1 MKEYDIVIGLEVHA
15 ELKTKSKVFCSCRNE
30 FGALPNTQVC
40 PVCLGLPG
48 ALPVINKQAVKSA
61 ILAGLAFGC
70 EINDIAVFERKN
82 YFYPDLSK
90 AYQISQLEKPICLH
104 GGITLDS
111 GKFIRFNRIHL
122 EEDAGKLIHVSD
134 AVGTYIDY
142 NRGGVP
148 LIEMVTEPD
157 LSSKD
162 EVVEF
167 LEKLR
172 STLIYSGVADCKMEE
187 GGLKFDVNLS
197 IKEKGSDV
205 LGTRV
210 EMKNLNSFKSVARAV
225 EYEAN
230 RQIELLNKGE
240 EIKQQ
245 TRGWDDNHGRN
256 YTMREKEDANDYRY
270 FPDPDILAI
279 NISREQVENI
289 RKTMPESKQSRC
301 NRYKDFGLSDYDIDI
316 ITSERYISDYF
327 DKLTEITNEPKE
339 SANWVMTDLLRVQ
352 KESVQLDLEDII
364 SVENLAEIIKL
375 VLLGKIT
382 RVNSKVLFDS
392 VVSTGKDVATLV
404 KELGLSGDVS
414 DDDIVA
420 IVKSLLQEK
429 PNLYDDY
436 KLEPDNIINFVVGNI
451 MRVTKGRAN
460 VEKIKPI
467 IISMLEN

>member
-1 MKEYDIVIGLEVHA
+1 MIKTGS
-15 ELKTKSKVFCSCRNE
+15 LKCDETK
-30 FGALPNTQVC
+30 
-40 PVCLGLPG
+40 
-48 ALPVINKQAVKSA
+48 NKLKILLNNDLTVLNSEA
-61 ILAGLAFGC
+61 ILLENETF
-70 EINDIAVFERKN
+70 
-82 YFYPDLSK
+82 DLIDN
-90 AYQISQLEKPICLH
+90 Q
-104 GGITLDS
+104 
-111 GKFIRFNRIHL
+111 
-122 EEDAGKLIHVSD
+122 KLKC
-134 AVGTYIDY
+134 
-142 NRGGVP
+142 
-148 LIEMVTEPD
+148 
-157 LSSKD
+157 SKD
-162 EVVEF
+162 GLIKYGTDGCDEANYLLNDKEN
-167 LEKLR
+167 KLK
-172 STLIYSGVADCKMEE
+172 I
-187 GGLKFDVNLS
+187 
-197 IKEKGSDV
+197 IKEK
-205 LGTRV
+205 
-210 EMKNLNSFKSVARAV
+210 
-225 EYEAN
+225 
-230 RQIELLNKGE
+230 IELLNKGE

-289 RKTMPESKQSRC
+289 RKTMPESKQSRF